1 MAVEIRR
8 NPAGELIR
16 STWWCRIQSKGVR
29 TSFSLGIPIKGKA
42 PSSWI
47 PSVKKWPMGDKGDKW
62 FEESRAAAEDAYL
75 KLRANPPQPKT
86 VDLGEAF
93 TKAFKAQK
101 KHKYRIVKIK
111 DILKHY
117 EKTFAE
123 AGYPIPATAYA
134 NWQRNIVARF
144 VQWWKNSGRSAKT
157 PFFDVSAE
165 DAQAFIAY
173 MSRTEED
180 GRSMTAATL
189 GRVKSH
195 LARTFKTFCPYNKSN
210 PFTMR
215 IKASTDDEVVH
226 REPLTEEEVNLVL
239 STAEKTDP
247 LMYDLIVCGLC
258 TALRKGDIC
267 TLRWQSITDA
277 EWECNGEIKKGSIRL
292 KTRKTGEPVNIP
304 IFPLFGIVLT
314 KRQCENKKKSEFVFP
329 EAALLYKNDPSA
341 LTRRIKQVFAQALA
355 EKSGAY
361 IEDAPDDT
369 DMTPKEALPVVLK
382 AVEDAKIQANT
393 KANILKFMPLYASGK
408 SYREIRSLTGAHL
421 VSISHALTIAER
433 ISKTRFIAT
442 SRKPKAKASMEALVR
457 KVTRKQRK
465 VGLKC
470 ASTYD
475 FHCLRTTFVTIAA
488 KHKVPLET
496 VRLITGHTDT
506 RMLEQ
511 YYNRA
516 QGIDVASAF
525 AKALPS
531 ILTQDIPT
539 PMLEA
544 HPSQALVLPNSGSGR
559 SQALKAM
566 AGFLASKQLTAKE
579 KKQLMQAMLA
589 SDD

>member
-1 MAVEIRR
+1 MHRLREHINHLHALYLVACILEGNKVRSKRGGFAGDIQHAV
-8 NPAGELIR
+8 
-16 STWWCRIQSKGVR
+16 
-29 TSFSLGIPIKGKA
+29 
-42 PSSWI
+42 
-47 PSVKKWPMGDKGDKW
+47 
-62 FEESRAAAEDAYL
+62 
-75 KLRANPPQPKT
+75 
-86 VDLGEAF
+86 
-93 TKAFKAQK
+93 
-101 KHKYRIVKIK
+101 
-111 DILKHY
+111 
-117 EKTFAE
+117 
-123 AGYPIPATAYA
+123 YA
-134 NWQRNIVARF
+134 
-144 VQWWKNSGRSAKT
+144 
-157 PFFDVSAE
+157 
-165 DAQAFIAY
+165 
-173 MSRTEED
+173 
-180 GRSMTAATL
+180 
-189 GRVKSH
+189 
-195 LARTFKTFCPYNKSN
+195 
-210 PFTMR
+210 
-215 IKASTDDEVVH
+215 VVNN
-226 REPLTEEEVNLVL
+226 LTE
-239 STAEKTDP
+239 
-247 LMYDLIVCGLC
+247 GLRID
-258 TALRKGDIC
+258 T
-267 TLRWQSITDA
+267 
-277 EWECNGEIKKGSIRL
+277 
-292 KTRKTGEPVNIP
+292 
-304 IFPLFGIVLT
+304 
-314 KRQCENKKKSEFVFP
+314 
-329 EAALLYKNDPSA
+329 

-369 DMTPKEALPVVLK
+369 DMTPNEALPVVLK

-579 KKQLMQAMLA
+579 KKQLMRCFFPTKWC
-589 SDD
+589 